1 MGRKFLGKSGFP
13 RKSELVKRLLSEP
26 NDFNFAEL
34 KLLLIHCGIFDASV
48 NEAMKSAVFTDRG
61 EYIRLHKTD
70 LCTTLKPYQIKEIAQ
85 FLRERGEL

>member
-1 MGRKFLGKSGFP
+1 MGRKFLGKSDFP

-34 KLLLIHCGIFDASV
+34 KLLLIHCGIFDALV
-48 NEAMKSAVFTDRG
+48 NETMKSAVFTDRG

-70 LCTTLKPYQIKEIAQ
+70 SRNTLKPYQLEEIAR

>member
-1 MGRKFLGKSGFP
+1 MGRKFSGRSDFP
-13 RKSELVKRLLSEP
+13 KKSELVEQLLSGR
-26 NDFNFAEL
+26 NDFDFAKL

-70 LCTTLKPYQIKEIAQ
+70 LCTTLKPYQIKEIVQ

>member
-1 MGRKFLGKSGFP
+1 MGRKYLGKNDFP

-26 NDFNFAEL
+26 DDFNFVEL
-34 KLLLIHCGIFDASV
+34 KLLLIDCGIFDASV
-48 NEAMKSAVFTDRG
+48 NETMKSAVFTDRG

-70 LCTTLKPYQIKEIAQ
+70 SCDSLKPYQIEEIAQ